1 MLMSVPNIEELYQK
15 CCAIAEEKDKKDLQS
30 ALHALRCIIGPRAK
44 LVCTSTIEPTLKQG
58 VVLVTILFTRYDA
71 FSYHNYVYFMSRDN
85 PSVLIKSAIRTCKA
99 LTGIDLSN
107 CTQW

>member
-1 MLMSVPNIEELYQK
+1 MNLHFTEQGVKGLVVCTIS
-15 CCAIAEEKDKKDLQS
+15 CAEEKDKKDLQS

-71 FSYHNYVYFMSRDN
+71 FSYHNYVYFLSREFDCIIA
-85 PSVLIKSAIRTCKA
+85 SIR
-99 LTGIDLSN
+99 
-107 CTQW
+107 